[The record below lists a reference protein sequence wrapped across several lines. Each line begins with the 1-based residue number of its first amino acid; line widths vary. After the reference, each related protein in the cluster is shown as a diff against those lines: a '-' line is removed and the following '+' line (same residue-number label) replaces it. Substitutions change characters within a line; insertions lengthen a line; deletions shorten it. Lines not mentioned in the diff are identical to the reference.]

1 MDPKSPSGLSFQMVY
16 IFNESLCG
24 SSDTI
29 QFDFFIS
36 LLFVQLHCWTVSPL
50 PENQSHGRVLN
61 IPDEAA
67 NHKMYVL
74 NNLVALY
81 NNFTP
86 LSIVKSLVSA

>member
-1 MDPKSPSGLSFQMVY
+1 MEAWTLSSLTSSSQSAFCTVHFPKTSHMV
-16 IFNESLCG
+16 
-24 SSDTI
+24 
-29 QFDFFIS
+29 
-36 LLFVQLHCWTVSPL
+36 V
-50 PENQSHGRVLN
+50 VLN
-61 IPDEAA
+61 IPDEAT